1 MVKMRSH
8 ASSLSALTLFFLAC
22 LLLAGCNGGG
32 SQKMPTEP
40 ATDPAM
46 VSPESTA
53 AGNGHGGGGHGG
65 GHGHGHHGSGT
76 LDLAIAPDTWNT
88 EWSHSSGTVQ
98 AFIRGAGIADIDL
111 TSLQLSGPGGT
122 AISPTSSRLNGNHVL
137 AHFAKMDA
145 IKLIGT
151 AKPGDKVTI
160 TLTFTMKGASQTL
173 TESVR
178 VVGPTGTG

>member
-1 MVKMRSH
+1 MRKH
-8 ASSLSALTLFFLAC
+8 ASFLSALALAFLAC
-22 LLLAGCNGGG
+22 LLLAACNNGGG
-32 SQKMPTEP
+32 RQTPTEP
-40 ATDPAM
+40 AMDPAM

-53 AGNGHGGGGHGG
+53 AGNGHGGGGQGG
-65 GHGHGHHGSGT
+65 GHGHGHHGSST
-76 LDLAIAPDTWNT
+76 LTLAIDPDTWNT

-98 AFIRGAGIADIDL
+98 AFVRGAGIADIDL

-137 AHFAKMDA
+137 AHFAKMEA

-151 AKPGDKVTI
+151 AKPGAKVTI
-160 TLTFTMKGASQTL
+160 TLTFTLKGASQTL

-178 VVGPTGTG
+178 VVGPSS

>member
-1 MVKMRSH
+1 MVKMRNH
-8 ASSLSALTLFFLAC
+8 ASSLSALALFFLAC
-22 LLLAGCNGGG
+22 LLLADCNGGG
-32 SQKMPTEP
+32 SQKTPTEP
-40 ATDPAM
+40 AMDPAM

-53 AGNGHGGGGHGG
+53 ASNGHGGGG

-178 VVGPTGTG
+178 VVGPTATG

>member
-1 MVKMRSH
+1 MVKMRMH

-32 SQKMPTEP
+32 SQKTPTEP
-40 ATDPAM
+40 AMDPAM

-53 AGNGHGGGGHGG
+53 AGNGHGGGGGHGG

-98 AFIRGAGIADIDL
+98 AFIRGAGIADVDL

-160 TLTFTMKGASQTL
+160 TLTFMMKGASQTL

-178 VVGPTGTG
+178 VVGPSS